1 MWECET
7 QRVNETAAAAL
18 ASAEEMKGL
27 KGNALSPPPPPPPR
41 VLVTWYGWGEGGSTD
56 VGLDHQRWVVKQNIQ

>member
-18 ASAEEMKGL
+18 ASAEEMKDL
-27 KGNALSPPPPPPPR
+27 KGNALSPPPPL
-41 VLVTWYGWGEGGSTD
+41 LVFWSHGTGG
-56 VGLDHQRWVVKQNIQ
+56 VRLMWVWIIKGG

>member
-18 ASAEEMKGL
+18 ASAEEMKDL
-27 KGNALSPPPPPPPR
+27 KGNALSPLPPPSSCSGHMVR
-41 VLVTWYGWGEGGSTD
+41 GGSTD
-56 VGLDHQRWVVKQNIQ
+56 VGLDHQRRVVKQNIQ

>member
-18 ASAEEMKGL
+18 ASAEEMKDL
-27 KGNALSPPPPPPPR
+27 KGNALSPLPPPPR
-41 VLVTWYGWGEGGSTD
+41 VLVTWYGGVRLMWVWIIKGG
-56 VGLDHQRWVVKQNIQ
+56 